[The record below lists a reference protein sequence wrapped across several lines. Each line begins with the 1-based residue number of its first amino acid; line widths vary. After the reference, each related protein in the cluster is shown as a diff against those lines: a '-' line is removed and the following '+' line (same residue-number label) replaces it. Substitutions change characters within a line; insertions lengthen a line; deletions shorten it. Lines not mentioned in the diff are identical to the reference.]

1 MIDQFYTDKRVL
13 DRLHG
18 GPLGPYINDF
28 TAWLSEQGYAKF
40 TITYGIRLIGTLNC
54 WMQLRD
60 LSVTDLDEKIT
71 ADFFRDRRSKRR
83 IQLADIPKI
92 NLFLKHLRQSHVI
105 PVPAVEVDNSE
116 LGGIVRSFADYLSK
130 ERRLSEA
137 SLQNYVPVVRQFLE
151 ERFGS
156 EPIMFKEIQQIDI
169 SRFVLRYA
177 NRFNRARAKIM
188 VSALR
193 SFLRFLHLYGYISTD
208 LASVVPTVAN
218 WQCATLPNWIPPED
232 VEHLLNSCDQSTS
245 TGQRDYAILLL
256 LARLGLRS
264 GEVVNMTLDDIDW
277 EAGEIR
283 VSGKSRRHDRLPLPK
298 DVGEALAKYL
308 CQGRPRRCSTR
319 RVFVRMR
326 APLRGLMGR
335 GAIYSMVQ
343 RAFDRAELH
352 PSHKGPHT
360 LRHSL
365 ATNMLRK
372 GASLSEIGQILR
384 HRDLA
389 TTQIYAKVDLEA
401 LSKIAQPWPGGEQ

>member
-1 MIDQFYTDKRVL
+1 MTDQFYTDQRVL

-18 GPLGPYINDF
+18 GPLGPYIDAF

-40 TITYGIRLIGTLNC
+40 TITYGLRLVGALSC
-54 WMQLRD
+54 WMQLRG
-60 LSVTDLDEKIT
+60 LSVRDLDDKTT
-71 ADFFRDRRSKRR
+71 ADFLRDRRSKRR
-83 IQLADIPKI
+83 IHLADISKVS
-92 NLFLKHLRQSHVI
+92 LLLKHLRQSHVI
-105 PVPAVEVDNSE
+105 SVPAAEVDNSE
-116 LGGIVRSFADYLSK
+116 LGSIVRSFADYLSQ

-151 ERFGS
+151 ERFGTR
-156 EPIMFKEIQQIDI
+156 PIMFKEIQQIDI

-193 SFLRFLHLYGYISTD
+193 SFLRFLRLHGYISTD
-208 LASVVPTVAN
+208 LASAVPTVAN
-218 WQCATLPNWIPPED
+218 WQRATLPNWIPPED

-245 TGQRDYAILLL
+245 TGQRDYTILLL

-283 VSGKSRRHDRLPLPK
+283 VGGKGRRHDRLPLPK
-298 DVGEALAKYL
+298 DVGEALTKYL
-308 CQGRPRRCSTR
+308 CQGRPRCSTR
-319 RVFVRMR
+319 RVFVRTR

-335 GAIYSMVQ
+335 GAIYSVVQ

-372 GASLSEIGQILR
+372 GASLSEIGEILR

-389 TTQIYAKVDLEA
+389 TTQIYAKVDLVT